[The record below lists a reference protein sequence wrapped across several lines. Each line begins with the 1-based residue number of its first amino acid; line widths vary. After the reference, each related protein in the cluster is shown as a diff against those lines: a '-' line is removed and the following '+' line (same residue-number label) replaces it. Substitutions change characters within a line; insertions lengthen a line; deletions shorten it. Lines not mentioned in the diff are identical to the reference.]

1 LGEKQRRAECEQ
13 ANETNDTEISC
24 VRLHDFSPVAT
35 TNNSDAISDVAL
47 NVADYPENLAISAS
61 FVPSTC

>member
-1 LGEKQRRAECEQ
+1 MA
-13 ANETNDTEISC
+13 
-24 VRLHDFSPVAT
+24 FSPVAT

-47 NVADYPENLAISAS
+47 NVADYPENLAIPAS